1 VKYTVDNQYKKNRI
15 TIIVIFAMSI
25 VPFGFAWFL
34 AKNPD
39 IVKLGTNNGAL
50 ISPPKVTSADDFS
63 GYDSFSAQNMNEL
76 KGHWVLV
83 NPVPKNCEETCR
95 DALYKTHQL
104 TLMMGKDIARI
115 RRLAVVFEKSY
126 QLPAEWRD
134 DGRLLK
140 VLPSLS
146 LREKLTQLNSQPST
160 EGMLIIMDPLG
171 NLMMQYPSGYDPY
184 QVKSDLGKLLRISQI
199 G

>member
-1 VKYTVDNQYKKNRI
+1 
-15 TIIVIFAMSI
+15 MSI

-50 ISPPKVTSADDFS
+50 ISPPQVTSADEFS
-63 GYDSFSAQNMNEL
+63 GYDTFSEQNMQEL

-95 DALYKTHQL
+95 DALYKTNQL

-115 RRLAVVFEKSY
+115 RRLAVLFDKNY

-140 VLPSLS
+140 ALPAASLQ
-146 LREKLTQLNSQPST
+146 EKLKQLSVQPLP

-171 NLMMQYPSGYDPY
+171 NLMMQYAPGYDPY
-184 QVKSDLGKLLRISQI
+184 QVKSDLSKLLRISQI

>member
-1 VKYTVDNQYKKNRI
+1 VDNQYKKNRI
-15 TIIVIFAMSI
+15 TIVVIFAMSI

-50 ISPPKVTSADDFS
+50 ISPPQVTSADEFS
-63 GYDSFSAQNMNEL
+63 GYDTFSAQNMQEL

-83 NPVPKNCEETCR
+83 NPVPKNCEEACR
-95 DALYKTHQL
+95 DALYKTNQL

-115 RRLAVVFEKSY
+115 RRLAVLFDKTY

-140 VLPSLS
+140 ALPAASLQ
-146 LREKLTQLNSQPST
+146 EKLKQLSVQPLP

-171 NLMMQYPSGYDPY
+171 NLMMQYAPGYDPY
-184 QVKSDLGKLLRISQI
+184 QVKSDLSKLLRISQI

>member
-1 VKYTVDNQYKKNRI
+1 MDNQYKKNRI

-34 AKNPD
+34 AKNPE

-50 ISPPKVTSADDFS
+50 INPPQVTSADEFS
-63 GYDSFSAQNMNEL
+63 GYDTFSAQNMQEL

-83 NPVPKNCEETCR
+83 NPVPQNCEETCR

-115 RRLAVVFEKSY
+115 RRLAVLFDKTY

-140 VLPSLS
+140 ALPAVSLQ
-146 LREKLTQLNSQPST
+146 EKLKQLSAQPFP

-171 NLMMQYPSGYDPY
+171 NLMMQYAPGYDPY
-184 QVKSDLGKLLRISQI
+184 QVKSDLSKLLRISQI

>member
-1 VKYTVDNQYKKNRI
+1 MDNQYKKNRI
-15 TIIVIFAMSI
+15 TIVVIFAMSI

-50 ISPPKVTSADDFS
+50 ISPPQVTSADEFS
-63 GYDSFSAQNMNEL
+63 GYDTFSEQNMQEL

-95 DALYKTHQL
+95 DALYKTNQL

-115 RRLAVVFEKSY
+115 RRLAVLFDKNY

-140 VLPSLS
+140 ALPAASLQ
-146 LREKLTQLNSQPST
+146 EKLKQLSVQPLP

-171 NLMMQYPSGYDPY
+171 NLMMQYAPGYDPY
-184 QVKSDLGKLLRISQI
+184 QVKSDLSKLLRISQI

>member
-1 VKYTVDNQYKKNRI
+1 MDNQYKKNRI
-15 TIIVIFAMSI
+15 TIVVIFAMSI

-39 IVKLGTNNGAL
+39 IVRLGTNNGVL
-50 ISPPKVTSADDFS
+50 ITPPQVTSADDFS
-63 GYDSFSAQNMNEL
+63 GYDTFSAQNMQEL

-83 NPVPKNCEETCR
+83 NPVPRDCGETCR

-115 RRLAVVFEKSY
+115 RRLAVLFEKTY

-140 VLPSLS
+140 ALPAVSLK
-146 LREKLTQLNSQPST
+146 EKLTQLNAQPLP

-171 NLMMQYPSGYDPY
+171 NLMMQYAPGYDPY
-184 QVKSDLGKLLRISQI
+184 QVKSDLSKLLRISQI

>member
-1 VKYTVDNQYKKNRI
+1 MDNQYKKNRI

-34 AKNPD
+34 AKNPE

-50 ISPPKVTSADDFS
+50 ITPPQVTSADEFS
-63 GYDSFSAQNMNEL
+63 GYDTFSAQNMQEL

-83 NPVPKNCEETCR
+83 NPVPKNCEEACR
-95 DALYKTHQL
+95 DALYKTNQL

-115 RRLAVVFEKSY
+115 RRLAVLFDKTY

-140 VLPSLS
+140 ALPAASLQ
-146 LREKLTQLNSQPST
+146 EKLKQLSARPLP

-171 NLMMQYPSGYDPY
+171 NLMMQYAPGYDPY
-184 QVKSDLGKLLRISQI
+184 QVKSDLNKLLRISQI

>member
-1 VKYTVDNQYKKNRI
+1 
-15 TIIVIFAMSI
+15 MSI

-34 AKNPD
+34 AKNSD

-50 ISPPKVTSADDFS
+50 ISPPQVTSADEFS
-63 GYDSFSAQNMNEL
+63 GYDTFSAQNMQEL

-95 DALYKTHQL
+95 DALYKTNQL

-115 RRLAVVFEKSY
+115 RRLAVLFDKTY

-140 VLPSLS
+140 ALPAVSLQ
-146 LREKLTQLNSQPST
+146 EKLKQLSVQPLP

-171 NLMMQYPSGYDPY
+171 NLMMQYAPGYDPY
-184 QVKSDLGKLLRISQI
+184 QVKSDLSKLLRISQI

>member
-1 VKYTVDNQYKKNRI
+1 
-15 TIIVIFAMSI
+15 MSI

-50 ISPPKVTSADDFS
+50 ISPPQVTSVDEFS
-63 GYDSFSAQNMNEL
+63 GYDTFSAQNMLEL

-95 DALYKTHQL
+95 DALYKTNQL

-115 RRLAVVFEKSY
+115 RRLAVLFDKTY

-140 VLPSLS
+140 ALPAVSLQ
-146 LREKLTQLNSQPST
+146 EKLKQLSVQPLP

-171 NLMMQYPSGYDPY
+171 NLMMQYAPGYDPY
-184 QVKSDLGKLLRISQI
+184 QVKSDLSKLLRISQI